1 MLKSISLQ
9 FSETPDPIVLPM
21 EGVTIFVGP
30 NNSGKSLVLREVEM
44 AIGGGV
50 SFGDLKIVKDFEVF
64 WPSESEVQSIISKIT
79 LRDPN
84 QRIPEGQVVISY
96 FLSNGFHSPVQL
108 HLQYLNSIISTK
120 SDKRS
125 FGSYF
130 LKFLMMRLDGRS
142 RFSLTDERQ
151 GGDLALRATNILA
164 HFFKETESRE
174 EARKTIYDAFKLYF
188 VIDPTNLGSLR
199 IRLSAKAPGNDEQSL
214 NDDAREFYK
223 NALNIKEA
231 SDGVQAYVGMI
242 TSVLAGQNKLL
253 MIDEPEAFLH
263 PPLARKLGVQL
274 SQITCRQNGCLLA
287 STHSSEFLM
296 GCVQGAP
303 SAIRVVRLEY
313 SNGKSRGRIVD
324 TNALNTMFKDP
335 LMRSA
340 NVVSGLF
347 HDGVVVTESDND
359 RAFYAEIYYRLTEQ
373 EATLPSVLFIN
384 AQNKQTIPRII
395 ESLRQFG
402 IPAAA
407 IADIDVVKDGGSEFT
422 RWLLAA
428 QIPGGLH
435 TGMAATRHSVKSCFD
450 QSGKNMK
457 TDGGVACL
465 PQQDQDAA
473 NDFFDQLERYGVF
486 TVRRGELEH
495 WLPNLGAIGKK
506 TDWTISALG
515 KMGSDPAD
523 DSYLRPSDDDVWAFM
538 RNIANW
544 ISNPGRK
551 GSG

>member
-1 MLKSISLQ
+1 
-9 FSETPDPIVLPM
+9 M

-44 AIGGGV
+44 AIAGGV
-50 SFGDLKIVKDFEVF
+50 DFVELKIVKDFEID
-64 WPSESEVQSIISKIT
+64 WPSESEIKSIISKME

-84 QRIPEGQVVISY
+84 QSIIDLNLSISF
-96 FLSNGFHSPVQL
+96 FLSNGLQTS
-108 HLQYLNSIISTK
+108 HLINLQKLNSIVSEKI
-120 SDKRS
+120 DKRL
-125 FGSYF
+125 FGNYF
-130 LKFLMMRLDGRS
+130 LRCVMMKLDGRF
-142 RFSLTDERQ
+142 RFSLTDERP
-151 GGDLALRATNILA
+151 GGDLALRAVNILA
-164 HFFKETESRE
+164 HFFRESELRE
-174 EARKTIYDAFKLYF
+174 EVRRIVYDAFNLYF
-188 VIDPTNLGSLR
+188 VIDPTNLGGLR
-199 IRLSAKAPGNDEQSL
+199 IRLSAKAPGKDEQSL
-214 NDDAREFYK
+214 NDDAREFHK

-242 TSVLAGQNKLL
+242 ISVLAGDNKIL

-274 SQITCRQNGCLLA
+274 SRITSRQNGCLLA

-313 SNGKSRGRIVD
+313 SGGKSRGRIVD

-407 IADIDVVKDGGSEFT
+407 IADIDLVKDGGSEFT

-435 TGMAATRHSVKSCFD
+435 TGMAATRHSLKSCFD

-457 TDGGVACL
+457 TDGGLACL

-506 TDWTISALG
+506 TNWTISALEL
-515 KMGSDPAD
+515 MGSDPAD
-523 DSYLRPSDDDVWAFM
+523 DS
-538 RNIANW
+538 
-544 ISNPGRK
+544 
-551 GSG
+551 